1 MTVSNKWL
9 HPPDITPTWK
19 KECWR
24 AVGLYEG
31 EQKWSSSRSGVL
43 SRAAAVRCWRR
54 FRPEGRS
61 GSFAGTWFRPQHT
74 SNRLSRDWRYMV
86 CRALSCKWLS
96 PFSEE
101 KKHNNFFLKGL
112 ITLALS
118 WLAVGTHAYPPS
130 CHSVFR
136 MPPCES
142 NSCLSTRLYLFAV
155 FCGIHP

>member
-19 KECWR
+19 HECFH
-24 AVGLYEG
+24 AVGLYGG

-43 SRAAAVRCWRR
+43 SRATAVRCWRR

-61 GSFAGTWFRPQHT
+61 GPFADTCFHPQHT

-86 CRALSCKWLS
+86 CRALSCKCLS

-101 KKHNNFFLKGL
+101 KNTINFFKG
-112 ITLALS
+112 INHSRTL
-118 WLAVGTHAYPPS
+118 LAGRRHSRVPTQMPFRFPHAS
-130 CHSVFR
+130 MRVQ
-136 MPPCES
+136 
-142 NSCLSTRLYLFAV
+142 
-155 FCGIHP
+155 